1 MKSLTLLVML
11 VACQAQKKAHRL
23 ADNLFCQMQA
33 DLEML
38 AGPEEKKSYMM
49 QLGEVFDVD
58 AEMVEDVELLILHHA
73 ADCPRPDPKPGSKP
87 GNGSAPAWAVKLAK
101 SFVAVATVA
110 GVMI

>member
-1 MKSLTLLVML
+1 MLVML

-33 DLEML
+33 DLETL

-49 QLGEVFDVD
+49 QLGMVFDVD

-73 ADCPRPDPKPGSKP
+73 ADCPRLDAKPGDDKP
-87 GNGSAPAWAVKLAK
+87 GKGSAPAWAVKLAK

-110 GVMI
+110 GVMV

>member
-1 MKSLTLLVML
+1 
-11 VACQAQKKAHRL
+11 
-23 ADNLFCQMQA
+23 MQA
-33 DLEML
+33 DLETL
-38 AGPEEKKSYMM
+38 AGPDEKKSYMM

>member
-33 DLEML
+33 DLETL
-38 AGPEEKKSYMM
+38 GPEEKKSYMM
-49 QLGEVFDVD
+49 QLGMVFDVD

-73 ADCPRPDPKPGSKP
+73 ADCPRPDPKPGNSDLASSKRCRR
-87 GNGSAPAWAVKLAK
+87 LR
-101 SFVAVATVA
+101 VAA
-110 GVMI
+110 

>member
-1 MKSLTLLVML
+1 MEERTEGRGKGDVRRQTPTSVGSCATRT
-11 VACQAQKKAHRL
+11 K
-23 ADNLFCQMQA
+23 MQA
-33 DLEML
+33 DLEKL
-38 AGPEEKKSYMM
+38 GPKEKKSYMM

-73 ADCPRPDPKPGSKP
+73 ADCPRLDAKPGSKP

>member
-11 VACQAQKKAHRL
+11 AACQAQKKAHRL

-49 QLGEVFDVD
+49 QLGMVFDVD

-110 GVMI
+110 GVMV